1 MDTNSK
7 KTKASGKMSVQE
19 NLQGDNLGPHQSQ
32 PKKSCQKK
40 SISTEEV
47 RSRLFALQDLEYKS
61 FHANLMPT
69 IDPDVIIGVRTPA
82 LRKLAKELWKEYN
95 VNPFLQEL
103 PHKYYEEN
111 NLHGMF
117 LEQIKDYDTCVRLL
131 NDFLPYVDNW
141 ATCDLISP
149 KVLGQ
154 HREELLQQISPWI
167 QSGETYT
174 VRYAIGMLMRH
185 FLDEDFRPEYLQ
197 TVASVSSE
205 EYYIRMMQAWYFATA
220 LAKQYEAALPYIEG
234 KALETWTHNKAIQ
247 KAVESYR
254 ITAEQKDYLKT
265 LKQKGK

>member
-7 KTKASGKMSVQE
+7 KTKVSKKEQWTTKE
-19 NLQGDNLGPHQSQ
+19 IQS
-32 PKKSCQKK
+32 S
-40 SISTEEV
+40 
-47 RSRLFALQDLEYKS
+47 LFALQDLEYKS

-69 IDPDVIIGVRTPA
+69 VNPDVIIGVRTPA
-82 LRKLAKELWKEYN
+82 LRKLAKELWREYD
-95 VNPFLQEL
+95 VSSFLGEL

-117 LEQIKDYDTCVRLL
+117 LEQIKDYDTCVKLL
-131 NDFLPYVDNW
+131 GEFLPHVDNW

-149 KVLGQ
+149 KVLG
-154 HREELLQQISPWI
+154 RYKEKLLKQIYIWL

-185 FLDEDFRPEYLQ
+185 FLDEDFKTEYLQ
-197 TVASVSSE
+197 TVASISSE

-220 LAKQYEAALPYIEG
+220 LAKQYEMTLPYIEG
-234 KALETWTHNKAIQ
+234 NALELWTHNKAIQ

-254 ITAEQKDYLKT
+254 ITADQKTYLKT
-265 LKQKGK
+265 LRRKNK